1 MESSI
6 YNLRTIDSRCY
17 QMTKNNQNLPP
28 GLMQYKIKQ
37 IDIINMDIEN
47 LKKTNLDYKNDL
59 QFQNINFEL
68 ENNTNENLIR
78 LIPDTSTGN
87 SVEWKLILV
96 IKKQKGEHICL
107 KGALRNPITGEIAIM
122 TSLNKQSC
130 ENYQYRICRSRDP
143 EYKICQCKMIA
154 PLLFWDELKNRLL
167 TSF

>member
-28 GLMQYKIKQ
+28 GLMQYKIKPQ
-37 IDIINMDIEN
+37 DIINMDIEN
-47 LKKTNLDYKNDL
+47 LKKTNLDYKGGN
-59 QFQNINFEL
+59 EL
-68 ENNTNENLIR
+68 EHHTKENLLR
-78 LIPDTSTGN
+78 LIPDTVLGN

-96 IKKQKGEHICL
+96 IKGVKDEEICL
-107 KGALRNPITGEIAIM
+107 KGALRNTETGEIAVM
-122 TSLNKQSC
+122 SSLNKECQ
-130 ENYQYRICRSRDP
+130 ENYKHRMCKSKDP